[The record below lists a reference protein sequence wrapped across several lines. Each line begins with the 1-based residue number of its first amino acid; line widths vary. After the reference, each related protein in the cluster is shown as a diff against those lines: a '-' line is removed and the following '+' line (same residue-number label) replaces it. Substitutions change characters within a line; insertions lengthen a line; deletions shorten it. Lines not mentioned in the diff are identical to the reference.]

1 MEPGDAIVWDRWAFH
16 RSVPFKPTT
25 ATNTNTD
32 TTDSDS
38 DSVSDSTAADS
49 ASDSATASAGL
60 KLRYSIRYIPSTARA
75 AAAGLY
81 TGLHES
87 VAVGQPF
94 ISPHHPQVSWGVYT
108 LHSATEVRHIVLLN
122 YTT

>member
-16 RSVPFKPTT
+16 RSLPFKAT
-25 ATNTNTD
+25 AT
-32 TTDSDS
+32 
-38 DSVSDSTAADS
+38 DSTATGSTA
-49 ASDSATASAGL
+49 ASDSAAAASDAL
-60 KLRYSIRYIPSTARA
+60 KLRYSIRYIPSTAKS

-94 ISPHHPQVSWGVYT
+94 ISPHHPQVSVY
-108 LHSATEVRHIVLLN
+108 L
-122 YTT
+122 